1 MKKANI
7 FSGKSVVMAA
17 LLLGIFAFSSLPAA
31 AEPASP
37 DMPVKRGMYGTE
49 VSKLQNKLKEYGYYK
64 DPVDGRFGTDTLG
77 AVIQFQMDAGLDAD
91 GVVGLGTWEA
101 LKNFRGASSIS
112 RGRADS
118 RKAQIL
124 LSMAR
129 QYMGVPYV
137 WAGRSPGGFD
147 CSGFVYYVFDQMG
160 SGLPRMADGQFEV
173 GIPVSR
179 RELQPGDLVF
189 FSTYEPGPSHV
200 GIYLGN
206 DQFIHASSG
215 AGYVTVT
222 SLSSNYYRERFIGAR
237 RIIKA

>member
-1 MKKANI
+1 MKRRFVTVKTICAMMVL
-7 FSGKSVVMAA
+7 G
-17 LLLGIFAFSSLPAA
+17 LGILLFSVSSAA

-37 DMPVKRGMYGTE
+37 DMPVKRGMYGDE

-64 DPVDGRFGTDTLG
+64 DPVDGRFGSGTLG

-91 GVVGLGTWEA
+91 GIVGLSTWEA

-112 RGRADS
+112 RGRADT
-118 RKAQIL
+118 RKTQIL

-129 QYMGVPYV
+129 QYLGVPYV
-137 WAGRSPGGFD
+137 WAGRSPSGFD
-147 CSGFVYYVFDQMG
+147 CSGFIYFVFDQMG
-160 SGLPRMADGQFEV
+160 YGLPRMADGQFEV

-179 RELQPGDLVF
+179 NALQPGDLVF

-206 DQFIHASSG
+206 GQFIHASSG
-215 AGYVTVT
+215 AGSVTITPMSKAFYV
-222 SLSSNYYRERFIGAR
+222 ERYVGAR
-237 RIIKA
+237 RVAR

>member
-1 MKKANI
+1 MERRDEFRKYSCLI
-7 FSGKSVVMAA
+7 V
-17 LLLGIFAFSSLPAA
+17 LLFGVLFFAVSSAF

-37 DMPVKRGMYGTE
+37 DMPVKKGMYGDE
-49 VSKLQNKLKEYGYYK
+49 VTKLQNKLREYGYYK
-64 DPVDGRFGTDTLG
+64 DPVDGRFGANTLG

-91 GVVGLGTWEA
+91 GVVGLSTWEV

-112 RGRADS
+112 RGRTDT
-118 RKAQIL
+118 RKTQVL

-129 QYMGVPYV
+129 QYLGVPYV
-137 WAGRSPGGFD
+137 WAGRSPSGFD
-147 CSGFVYYVFDQMG
+147 CSGFIYFVFDQMG
-160 SGLPRMADGQFEV
+160 YGLPRMADGQFEV

-179 RELQPGDLVF
+179 NALQPGDLVF

-206 DQFIHASSG
+206 EQFIHASSG

-222 SLSSNYYRERFIGAR
+222 SMANPYHRDRYIGAR
-237 RIIKA
+237 RIIK

>member
-1 MKKANI
+1 MKKRFVTLKILCATMI
-7 FSGKSVVMAA
+7 LGLGVLLFSVS
-17 LLLGIFAFSSLPAA
+17 PAA

-37 DMPVKRGMYGTE
+37 DMPVKRGMYGDE

-64 DPVDGRFGTDTLG
+64 EPVDGRFGSGTLG

-91 GVVGLGTWEA
+91 GIVGLSTWEA

-112 RGRADS
+112 RGRADT
-118 RKAQIL
+118 RKTQIL

-129 QYMGVPYV
+129 QYLGVPYV
-137 WAGRSPGGFD
+137 WAGRSPSGFD
-147 CSGFVYYVFDQMG
+147 CSGFIYYVFDQMG
-160 SGLPRMADGQFEV
+160 YGLPRMADGQFEV

-179 RELQPGDLVF
+179 AALQPGDLVF

-206 DQFIHASSG
+206 GQFIHASSG
-215 AGYVTVT
+215 AGHVTIT
-222 SLSSNYYRERFIGAR
+222 SLANPYHRDRYIGAR
-237 RIIKA
+237 RIIKG

>member
-1 MKKANI
+1 MKRNNKSIVKLFVILALVCGL
-7 FSGKSVVMAA
+7 FSFLATA
-17 LLLGIFAFSSLPAA
+17 AA
-31 AEPASP
+31 AEPANP
-37 DMPVKRGMYGTE
+37 NMPVKRGMYGDE
-49 VSKLQNKLKEYGYYK
+49 VTKLQNKLTEYGYYK
-64 DPVDGRFGTDTLG
+64 DPVDGRFGANTLS
-77 AVIQFQMDAGLDAD
+77 AVVQFQMDAGLEAD

-101 LKNFRGASSIS
+101 LKNFRGASSVS

-129 QYMGVPYV
+129 QHMGVPYV
-137 WAGRSPGGFD
+137 WAGRAPGGFD

-160 SGLPRMADGQFEV
+160 YGLPRMADGQFEAGV
-173 GIPVSR
+173 PVSR
-179 RELQPGDLVF
+179 RDLQPGDLVF

-222 SLSSNYYRERFIGAR
+222 SLSTAYYRDRYIGAR
-237 RIIKA
+237 RIIKG

>member
-1 MKKANI
+1 MIRKNSKLVKAFLAMTLVFGLFN
-7 FSGKSVVMAA
+7 FSATA
-17 LLLGIFAFSSLPAA
+17 AA

-37 DMPVKRGMYGTE
+37 DMPVKRGMVGDE
-49 VSKLQNKLKEYGYYK
+49 VTKLQNKLKDYGYYK
-64 DPVDGRFGTDTLG
+64 ESVDGRYGAGTLS
-77 AVIQFQMDAGLDAD
+77 AVVQFQMDAGLEAD

-118 RKAQIL
+118 RKTQIL

-129 QYMGVPYV
+129 QQMGVPYV

-147 CSGFVYYVFDQMG
+147 CSGFIYYLFDQMG
-160 SGLPRMADGQFEV
+160 YGLPRMADGQFEV
-173 GIPVSR
+173 GMPVSR
-179 RELQPGDLVF
+179 KDLQPGDLVF

-200 GIYLGN
+200 GIYSGN

-222 SLSSNYYRERFIGAR
+222 SLSTAYYRDRYLGAR
-237 RIIKA
+237 RIIK